1 MGLALCEIDPAH
13 KRKLHQEQLEI
24 DQANGDTEG
33 IASALWYIGLVD
45 CQEAEWEQAFQTL
58 KASLAHFRRVHNPNM
73 LGMVSVWLAICSVY
87 NGDLP
92 RAGQCLNE
100 AMNVYSELGN
110 ESGVATCWWLRSC
123 LNISEG
129 LFPQA
134 AEAIEQAW
142 RINQGDAAS
151 ILAIRARL
159 ARLQGEADQ
168 AQQLAQEGLKISREL
183 QSTNT
188 DILLELGYQALE
200 CDDLPGAAAYWR
212 EGVQHLIRTRAPSH
226 GKTTWMG
233 WLCWRRGRARW
244 NWQRACSAPAGAVV
258 ISTCFPRP
266 SAPFGL
272 LSRRRSR
279 AFWGRS
285 RFAQLSQEGQAMTFM
300 QMLAAVREF
309 LSDEIC
315 YLLVPT
321 ASCSPI
327 SKAER
332 RCGSSGLFRRWLPE
346 LPERIETL
354 EADQAALTANM
365 ATLDLYR

>member
-1 MGLALCEIDPAH
+1 LCEIDPAH

-24 DQANGDTEG
+24 DQTNGDTEG
-33 IASALWYIGLVD
+33 IAAALWYISLVD
-45 CQEAEWEQAFQTL
+45 CQEAEWEQAFQAL
-58 KASLAHFRRVHNPNM
+58 KASQAHFRLVHNPNM
-73 LGMVSVWLAICSVY
+73 LGMVSVWLALCSVY

-110 ESGVATCWWLRSC
+110 ETGVTMCWLLRSG

-134 AEAIEQAW
+134 AEAIEQAR

-151 ILAIRARL
+151 ILANRARL

-200 CDDLPGAAAYWR
+200 CDDLPGAASYWR
-212 EGVQHLIRTRAPSH
+212 EVVQHLIRTRTTLSWENYLDGLALLAARQGKVELAARLFGTRWCRGYFHMLSPSE
-226 GKTTWMG
+226 
-233 WLCWRRGRARW
+233 RAVRTAI
-244 NWQRACSAPAGAVV
+244 QAEVQS
-258 ISTCFPRP
+258 
-266 SAPFGL
+266 L
-272 LSRRRSR
+272 LGEARYT
-279 AFWGRS
+279 
-285 RFAQLSQEGQAMTFM
+285 QLSQEGQALTFM

-309 LSDEIC
+309 L
-315 YLLVPT
+315 
-321 ASCSPI
+321 
-327 SKAER
+327 
-332 RCGSSGLFRRWLPE
+332 E
-346 LPERIETL
+346 LS
-354 EADQAALTANM
+354 
-365 ATLDLYR
+365 